1 MSKRGDGIHKRKD
14 GRWEGRYRKGRRPDG
29 SICYGSVY
37 GKSYTEVRNKMNRI
51 LPVSDT
57 PDVIKAGDWKFGDVL
72 ELWMA
77 NNRLRLKGGTIHK
90 YQSLIDA
97 HILPQL
103 GHVRMSA
110 LTATRI
116 NHFLAEKLESGRLDQ
131 DGGLSAS
138 YVRSIMVVI
147 NSAMKYAVQEKLC
160 MPLQSP
166 IYKPASVRHEIQ
178 VLDLEQQR
186 KLESYLNLDL
196 EPSKIGILLSLHTG
210 LRIGEICALSWDDID
225 FKNRIIRVR
234 HTVARIKSAS
244 KDTGKRTSL
253 VIDSP
258 KTRASVRDIPISS
271 VLLPKLIALEESSV
285 SDYVISENQSFVSPR
300 TYEYRYHRI
309 LSESGVEQVNYHVLR
324 HTFATRCIEAGVDI
338 KSLSEILGHSNVSIT
353 LNTYVHSSMELKR
366 TQLEKLSVFS
376 V

>member
-147 NSAMKYAVQEKLC
+147 NSAMKYAVREKLC

-166 IYKPASVRHEIQ
+166 IYKPAPVRHEIQ
-178 VLDLEQQR
+178 ILNLEQQR
-186 KLESYLNLDL
+186 KLELYLNLDL

-210 LRIGEICALSWDDID
+210 LRIGEICALSWNDID
-225 FKNRIIRVR
+225 FENRIIRVR
-234 HTVARIKSAS
+234 HTVARIKSTSA
-244 KDTGKRTSL
+244 DTGKRTSL

-271 VLLPKLIALEESSV
+271 VLLPKLVALEESSV

-309 LSESGVEQVNYHVLR
+309 LSESGVEPVNYHVLR